1 MKTKIQKWGNSLA
14 VRLPKSVVE
23 QKSLT
28 EGEGVSVAIKDGVI
42 TIEQIKKPKYT
53 LDELLAQITPDNI
66 HKEIDWGSDVGKE
79 IIP

>member
-23 QKSLT
+23 QKSLV

-53 LDELLAQITPDNI
+53 LNELVSKITPENR
-66 HKEIDWGSDVGKE
+66 HAEIDWGEPVGKE
-79 IIP
+79 IW